1 MTEKPRIRVP
11 AWRGQATDSFQNLEA
26 RLGAQSGNLQDASTY
41 ALTNLITR
49 MPRNLEYMYRGSWVV
64 GAVVDSVAD
73 DMTRAGVDFGGATK
87 PAVIE
92 AMSEEMNDLEL
103 WQSLGDVERWARLY
117 GGAIGVL
124 MIDGQDLA
132 TPLRIET
139 INKGQFKGIVVLDR
153 WSLLLT
159 VDQLQTGMG
168 PNIGKPEF
176 YRVGPNAP
184 ALIGKTI
191 HHSRVIRREGIR
203 LPFIQRQAENGW
215 GLSVVERMYDRLLAF
230 DSSTTGAAQ
239 LVYKAYLRTLKKKG
253 LNQILAGGGPALQAL
268 TKNVEAIRRFQSSE
282 GITLIDGDDEFD
294 THQYTFSGLD
304 GILLQFGQQLS
315 GATEIPLVRLFGQSP
330 AGLNS
335 TGESDIRNYYDGV
348 NAKQERH
355 LRPGVNKTLK
365 VLHKSVTGQPVPAG
379 FTFVFNPLWQLS
391 HKEKSDIAKATAETV
406 TGAFD
411 SNLISEKTAL
421 QELKQ
426 SSDVTGIFSNI
437 TDEQINAAS
446 DVIEPPA
453 PPEEGAGEGDGDRPP
468 LEPKPDDAPPAA
480 DAT

>member
-11 AWRGQATDSFQNLEA
+11 AWRGQTTDGFQNLEA
-26 RLGAQSGNLQDASTY
+26 RLGAQSGNLQDASQY

-73 DMTRAGVDFGGATK
+73 DMTREGVDFGAAIK
-87 PAVIE
+87 PKVIE
-92 AMSEEMNDLEL
+92 AMAEEENDLEI
-103 WQSLGDVERWARLY
+103 WQSLGDNERWARLY
-117 GGAIGVL
+117 GGSIGVL
-124 MIDGQDLA
+124 MIDGQDLS

-139 INKGQFKGIVVLDR
+139 VDKGQFKGITVLDR

-159 VDQLQTGMG
+159 VDQVQTGMG

-184 ALIGKTI
+184 ALVGQAI

-203 LPFIQRQAENGW
+203 LPFVQRQAELGW

-239 LVYKAYLRTLKKKG
+239 LVFKAYLRTLKKNG
-253 LNQILAGGGPALQAL
+253 LNQILAAGGPALEAL
-268 TKNVEAIRRFQSSE
+268 TKNVEAIRRFQSTE
-282 GITLIDGDDEFD
+282 GITLIDGADEFA
-294 THQYTFSGLD
+294 THSYTFAGLD
-304 GILLQFGQQLS
+304 DLLLQFGQQLS

-335 TGESDIRNYYDGV
+335 TGDSDIRNYYDSIK
-348 NAKQERH
+348 AKQKRN
-355 LRPGVNKTLK
+355 LRSGVNKVMK
-365 VLHKSVTGQPVPAG
+365 VLHKSVTGQEVPDG
-379 FTFVFNPLWQLS
+379 FTFTFNPLWQLS
-391 HKEKSDIAKATAETV
+391 NKEKSDIAKTTAETV
-406 TGAFD
+406 AGAFD
-411 SNLISEKTAL
+411 ANLISEKTAL

-426 SSDVTGIFSNI
+426 SSDITGVFSNI

-446 DVIEPPA
+446 DQVEPPAMSETDPDAQPPA
-453 PPEEGAGEGDGDRPP
+453 PPEQ
-468 LEPKPDDAPPAA
+468 DD
-480 DAT
+480 TLRL

>member
-11 AWRGQATDSFQNLEA
+11 AWRGQTTDGFQNLEA
-26 RLGAQSGNLQDASTY
+26 RLGAQSGNLQDASQY

-73 DMTRAGVDFGGATK
+73 DMTREGVDFGAAIK
-87 PAVIE
+87 PKVIE
-92 AMSEEMNDLEL
+92 AMAEEENDLEI
-103 WQSLGDVERWARLY
+103 WQSLGDNERWARLY
-117 GGAIGVL
+117 GGSIGVL
-124 MIDGQDLA
+124 MIDGQDLS

-139 INKGQFKGIVVLDR
+139 VDKGQFKGITVLDR

-184 ALIGKTI
+184 ALVGQTI

-203 LPFIQRQAENGW
+203 LPFVQRQAELGW

-239 LVYKAYLRTLKKKG
+239 LVFKAYLRTLKKKG
-253 LNQILAGGGPALQAL
+253 LNQILAAGGPAEAAL
-268 TKNVEAIRRFQSSE
+268 AKNVEAIRRFQSTE
-282 GITLIDGDDEFD
+282 GITVIDGDDEFA
-294 THQYTFSGLD
+294 THSYTFAGLD
-304 GILLQFGQQLS
+304 DLLLQFGQQLS

-335 TGESDIRNYYDGV
+335 TGDSDIRNYYDSIK
-348 NAKQERH
+348 AKQKRN
-355 LRPGVNKTLK
+355 LRSGVNKVMK
-365 VLHKSVTGQPVPAG
+365 VLHKSVTGQEVPDG
-379 FTFVFNPLWQLS
+379 FTFTFNPLWQLS
-391 HKEKSDIAKATAETV
+391 NKEKSDIAKTTAETV
-406 TGAFD
+406 AGAFD
-411 SNLISEKTAL
+411 ANLISEKTAL

-426 SSDVTGIFSNI
+426 SSDITGVFSNI

-446 DVIEPPA
+446 DQVEPPAMSETDPDAQPPA
-453 PPEEGAGEGDGDRPP
+453 PPEQ
-468 LEPKPDDAPPAA
+468 DD
-480 DAT
+480 TLRL